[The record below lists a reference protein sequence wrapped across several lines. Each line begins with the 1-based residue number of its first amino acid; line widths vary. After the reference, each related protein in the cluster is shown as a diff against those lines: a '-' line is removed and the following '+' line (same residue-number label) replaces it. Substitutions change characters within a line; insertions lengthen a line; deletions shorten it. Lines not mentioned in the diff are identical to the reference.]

1 MTQAPSSDVRLTH
14 AMAFLAKSLGHSDYS
29 VAPASADASFRRY
42 FRVSIT
48 APQPDAGRTYVLM
61 DAPPEK
67 EKVLEFIHITGLLQ
81 GAGLASPQIFAQDA
95 AQGYLLLTDMG
106 RETFLQHINR
116 VGVNDKNEPTDGLIR
131 KGIQSLVKWQ
141 LASKPNVLP
150 PYDRAALQRELDL
163 YPDWYV
169 ARHKNAQFTPEQKVT
184 WERTCNLLIDSAL
197 AQPQVFVHRDFM
209 ARNLMVPLESSDQP
223 GILDYQD
230 AVFGP
235 IVYDIAS
242 LTRDAFISW
251 DEAQVIDWVVRY
263 WEAAKKAGL
272 PVNED
277 FAEFFRAVEWMGMQR
292 HLKILG
298 IFARIN
304 YRDNKPHY
312 LKDTPR
318 FIAYVRHVASR
329 YQGFGPLLRLIDEIE
344 GIQAEVG
351 YTF

>member
-1 MTQAPSSDVRLTH
+1 MSQATSSSITDQRFAELQT
-14 AMAFLAKSLGHSDYS
+14 FLQTSLAPAKFEI
-29 VAPASADASFRRY
+29 APASADASFRRY
-42 FRVSIT
+42 FRITIT
-48 APQPDAGRTYVLM
+48 APVSDAGKTYVVM

-67 EKVLEFIHITGLLQ
+67 EKVAEFIQITALLRE
-81 GAGLASPQIFAQDA
+81 AGLAAPEIHAQDA
-95 AQGYLLLTDMG
+95 AKGYLLLTDMG

-116 VGVNDKNEPTDGLIR
+116 VGSAPTDGLIR
-131 KGIQSLVKWQ
+131 AAIPSLIQWQ

-169 ARHKNAQFTPEQKVT
+169 TKHKQTTFTADQKVV
-184 WERTCNLLIDSAL
+184 WERTCNVLIESAL
-197 AQPQVFVHRDFM
+197 AQPQVYVHRDFM
-209 ARNLMVPLESSDQP
+209 PRNLMVPLASDARP
-223 GILDYQD
+223 GVLDYQD
-230 AVFGP
+230 ALYGP
-235 IVYDIAS
+235 ISYDIAS

-251 DEAQVIDWVVRY
+251 EEDQVIDWVVRY

-277 FAEFFRAVEWMGMQR
+277 FAEFFRSVEWMGMQR

-304 YRDNKPHY
+304 YRDGKPHY
-312 LKDTPR
+312 LTDTPR
-318 FIAYVRHVASR
+318 FIKYVRHVASR
-329 YQGFGPLLRLIDEIE
+329 YQGLGPLLRLIDEIE
-344 GIQAEVG
+344 DIKATVG